1 MPDEPRVKPEALMRM
16 ATFYLARHSASAERL
31 RKVLARKIV
40 RRLAD
45 PDKEPPDA
53 DALRAMIDPVV
64 ERLLRSGLLDDAVF
78 ARGRAASLAAKGRP
92 AWRIKADLAQQGV
105 DVDTVDV
112 SPTIDGLDP
121 LVQAA
126 TWARRRR
133 LGPFRLRDRERFRE
147 RDIASLARAGYP
159 VSVAKQ
165 VVDAA
170 DPDALTPEPTDR

>member
-1 MPDEPRVKPEALMRM
+1 MPGEPRVKPEALMRM

-31 RKVLARKIV
+31 RQVLSRMIL

-45 PDKEPPDA
+45 PDTEPPDA
-53 DALRAMIDPVV
+53 DALRAMIDPIVD
-64 ERLLRSGLLDDAVF
+64 RLLRSGLLDDAMF

-92 AWRIKADLAQQGV
+92 AWRIKAELAQHGV
-105 DVDTVDV
+105 DLETVDV
-112 SPTIDGLDP
+112 SATIDGLDP

-133 LGPFRLRDRERFRE
+133 LGPFRLRDRERYRE

-159 VSVAKQ
+159 VSIARR
-165 VVDAA
+165 VVDAE
-170 DPDALTPEPTDR
+170 DPDSLTPGPTDP